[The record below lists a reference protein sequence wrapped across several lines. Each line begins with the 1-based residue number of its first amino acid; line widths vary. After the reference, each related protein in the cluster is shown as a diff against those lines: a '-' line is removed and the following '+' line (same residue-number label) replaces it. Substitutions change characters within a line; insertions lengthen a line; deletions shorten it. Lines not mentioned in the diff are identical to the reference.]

1 MNADA
6 PEFVP
11 ASKMNADAA
20 EFVPAHDRYALL
32 RRIYTPLAKP
42 NLKALEFPLGFINCS
57 FLDMYKMSEIARGFV
72 DEEPCDVG
80 DFPKNIAEY
89 YWIHEGE
96 RDEETW
102 HLLCR
107 LDNGLYAYYS
117 ASCDYTGFDCQ
128 GMMRLFVSRSALRIF
143 EEAMTKATQGYCKRE
158 KLEGVKVR
166 DTNKRYEEWKKN
178 W

>member
-11 ASKMNADAA
+11 APKMNADAP
-20 EFVPAHDRYALL
+20 EFVPANGRDALL
-32 RRIYTPLAKP
+32 RAIYTPLAKP
-42 NLKALEFPLGFINCS
+42 NLEALEFPFGFVNS
-57 FLDMYKMSEIARGFV
+57 SYLDMYKMSEIARGFV
-72 DEEPCDVG
+72 DEEVCDVG

-96 RDEETW
+96 RDEEAW

-107 LDNGLYAYYS
+107 LDNGLYAYYC

-128 GMMRLFVSRSALRIF
+128 GMMRLFVSRNALRIF
-143 EEAMTKATQGYCKRE
+143 EEAMTKATQTYCMRE
-158 KLEGVKVR
+158 KLEGAKVR
-166 DTNKRYEEWKKN
+166 DNNMRRNEWKKN